1 MAESTHALILL
12 RYTSNCSLCPAPFD
26 QLKIMIKFSMP
37 LAILAAAITGGN
49 AFTSPISFSHQRI
62 SSSSSSL
69 YNFNSDKDSADNTNP
84 LETITRPLFTAVTSA
99 ALATSILFSNPLV
112 PTSEVQAATPPKTVS
127 PIATSI
133 DIEVKNI
140 PALTR
145 KAIANR
151 DALTNYVIESAKSIK
166 PILELLSDSDTVTVV
181 PPKDVTGAV
190 NALLTAGDAQ
200 FNVNGESVD
209 VRVES
214 VPGVIVVRVINPN
227 IPRLPFL
234 RDGTA
239 ALKFVD
245 EIVDVAPTELENVA
259 KEAEAIEKFLTW
271 GAPQKAPITYKGSS
285 LDYFLSKK
293 FLYNGNTISLGAF
306 GDLTNSEIILGGL
319 GVAIAAAYSSSYAYY
334 TSVKEAEEKAAAE
347 KKAMVAAKKKAK
359 AAAEKKAAKAKEE
372 EEVAPPSVVEKKEK
386 PAAATPE
393 KVEAPKKDKV
403 EEVTEKKEEVVA
415 AQTEEKK
422 EVEKVEVEPEPTS
435 ADANNEQPKGRK
447 RDAIKKLFKRKKE

>member
-1 MAESTHALILL
+1 MV
-12 RYTSNCSLCPAPFD
+12 
-26 QLKIMIKFSMP
+26 
-37 LAILAAAITGGN
+37 ILAAAITGGN
-49 AFTSPISFSHQRI
+49 AFTSPISISHQRI
-62 SSSSSSL
+62 SSSSSPL

-112 PTSEVQAATPPKTVS
+112 PTPEVQAATPPKTVS

-181 PPKDVTGAV
+181 PPKDVKGAV

-285 LDYFLSKK
+285 LDYFLSNK
-293 FLYNGNTISLGAF
+293 FLYNGNTVSLGAL

-319 GVAIAAAYSSSYAYY
+319 TITIAAAYSSSYAYY

-347 KKAMVAAKKKAK
+347 KKAKVAAKKKAK

-372 EEVAPPSVVEKKEK
+372 EQAPSSVVEKKEK
-386 PAAATPE
+386 PAATPK
-393 KVEAPKKDKV
+393 KVEVPKKDTV

-415 AQTEEKK
+415 VQTEEKE

-435 ADANNEQPKGRK
+435 ADTTESVQPKGRK